1 MSAAPLSVTVF
12 APGSISNLGPG
23 FDCLG
28 AAVTGVGDRV
38 TASRSESPGVVVTR
52 VSDARI
58 PLDTERNTASL
69 AAREA
74 LRRAG
79 REECGV
85 QLEIDKGLP
94 LAGGLG
100 GSAASA
106 VAGALATDRLLGLGL
121 GQVDL
126 LECALAGEARVAGRH
141 ADNIAPCLLGGAVLV
156 RSLDP
161 PRLLS
166 VQVDPAWTLVL
177 ATPDY
182 EVETARARQAL
193 PAQVSRADAI
203 RQAANL
209 AALVLTLERADGPA
223 LRAALEDVLAEPARV
238 AAGLYP
244 GYVQARAAAYEAG
257 ALGVAISG
265 AGPTVMAFMW
275 ADQVPQVA
283 AAIEAAYA
291 AAGHAL
297 TLRTAKIDSVGARV
311 L

>member
-1 MSAAPLSVTVF
+1 MSAARDAVTIF

-28 AAVTGVGDRV
+28 AALTGVGDRV
-38 TASRSESPGVVVTR
+38 RARRRDRPGVEIAR

-58 PLDTERNTASL
+58 PLEPERNTASL
-69 AAREA
+69 AAHEA

-79 REECGV
+79 RAEAGMV
-85 QLEIDKGLP
+85 LEIDKGLP

-106 VAGALATDRLLGLGL
+106 VAGAVAADRLFALGLTTE
-121 GQVDL
+121 DL
-126 LECALAGEARVAGRH
+126 LECALLGESRVAGRH

-156 RSLDP
+156 RALDP
-161 PRLLS
+161 PMLMA
-166 VQVDPAWTLVL
+166 VHVAPAWTLVL

-193 PAQVSRADAI
+193 PSQVSRADAI

-209 AALVLTLERADGPA
+209 GALLLTLERADGAA

-244 GYVQARAAAYEAG
+244 GYVEARAAAYRAG

-265 AGPTVMAFMW
+265 AGPTVLAFTW
-275 ADQVPQVA
+275 DAHIQAVGA
-283 AAIEAAYA
+283 ALTSAYA
-291 AAGHAL
+291 AAGHAI
-297 TLRTAKIDSVGARV
+297 TLRTAKIDPLGAREV
-311 L
+311 